1 MKRMK
6 LFMTSVSLGLLVFLT
21 GCGDEGGLSWT
32 SWQMQKILENTVE
45 LAPRA
50 NQKGIEF
57 YKRESWNKEL
67 DYRLSVMWFERAAQY
82 GYADAQ
88 NNLGL
93 CHARGHGV
101 KQSYAKAV
109 NWFRKAAEQGHAAA
123 QNDLGICYYNG
134 QGVKHSYEDAV
145 KWFRKAAEQGNADAM
160 EALAACYEKGLGV
173 PKSLE
178 EAAAWR
184 AKAEDQK

>member
-21 GCGDEGGLSWT
+21 GCGDEGCLSWT

-50 NQKGIEF
+50 NQKGVEF
-57 YKRESWNKEL
+57 YNRESWNKEL
-67 DYRLSVMWFERAAQY
+67 DYRLSVMWFERSAQY

-93 CHARGHGV
+93 CYERGHGV
-101 KQSYAKAV
+101 KQSYAEAV
-109 NWFRKAAEQGHAAA
+109 KWYRKAAEQG
-123 QNDLGICYYNG
+123 C
-134 QGVKHSYEDAV
+134 
-145 KWFRKAAEQGNADAM
+145 ADAM
-160 EALAACYEKGLGV
+160 ARLAECYEKGLGV
-173 PKSLE
+173 PQSAE
-178 EAAAWR
+178 EAEKWSR
-184 AKAEDQK
+184 RYRETKEK